1 MTLRMDVNTVH
12 GMSKPSRKVAKTMSF
27 QLDLL
32 EVLEQE
38 ARDLMPQ
45 LDKPFSAYVAQL
57 VVEAR
62 RARGLP
68 EVASYQGPAVV
79 GRRDGAA

>member
-1 MTLRMDVNTVH
+1 
-12 GMSKPSRKVAKTMSF
+12 MSKPPRKVAKTMSF
-27 QLDLL
+27 HLDLL

-38 ARDLMPQ
+38 ARDLLPQ

-68 EVASYQGPAVV
+68 EIASYQGPAVV